1 MLKYKTLEEIRA
13 AYQFDNLQSFLDLY
27 YEGAKVLLHEEDFFD
42 LTWEYLLHCKED
54 NVVHTEIFFD
64 PQTHTERGVAFATII
79 QGIRRAL
86 ELGKKELGI
95 SSYLIMCFLRHLP
108 EASALK
114 TLEESLPFKDWIIA
128 VGLDSSEV
136 GHPPSKFMRVFES
149 ARQHGFSP
157 SPMLVKKRPPE
168 YIWRA
173 LELLK
178 VRRIDHGFVL
188 WKTLNS

>member
-1 MLKYKTLEEIRA
+1 MTIITKSQIKKLPKAELHLHIEGSLEPELMMKLAMRNNIMLKYKTLEEIRA

-149 ARQHGFSP
+149 AR
-157 SPMLVKKRPPE
+157 
-168 YIWRA
+168 
-173 LELLK
+173 
-178 VRRIDHGFVL
+178 
-188 WKTLNS
+188 